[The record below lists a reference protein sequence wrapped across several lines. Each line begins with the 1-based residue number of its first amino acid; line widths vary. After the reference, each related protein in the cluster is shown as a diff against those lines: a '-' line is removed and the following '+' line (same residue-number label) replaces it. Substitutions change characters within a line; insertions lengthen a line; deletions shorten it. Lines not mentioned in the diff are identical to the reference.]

1 MLCIF
6 WIYCIGI
13 WNHKKPAFEVCSHC
27 RVAAPAPT
35 LWVWWLDCGL
45 PRVPSP
51 GRGRAAVISPAA
63 DKMCQNYFPIIQQM
77 KLTKN
82 IIEWPCWYIINE
94 EGKPGPVPGLSWHKP
109 SLRAAAVSSPPPPG
123 HPYRTPLHNKNISLE
138 SVKILRRSVKITGPQ
153 QLSCFHI
160 SWRYSALGT
169 GPLHSENWVGWRE
182 QRTLQNC
189 FPL

>member
-1 MLCIF
+1 MGL
-6 WIYCIGI
+6 
-13 WNHKKPAFEVCSHC
+13 
-27 RVAAPAPT
+27 VAG
-35 LWVWWLDCGL
+35 LWAAGL
-45 PRVPSP
+45 PSP

-160 SWRYSALGT
+160 SWRYFALGT
-169 GPLHSENWVGWRE
+169 GPLHTANWVGWRE

>member
-1 MLCIF
+1 MGL
-6 WIYCIGI
+6 
-13 WNHKKPAFEVCSHC
+13 
-27 RVAAPAPT
+27 VAG
-35 LWVWWLDCGL
+35 LWAGGL
-45 PRVPSP
+45 PSP

-109 SLRAAAVSSPPPPG
+109 SLRAAAASSPPPPG

-160 SWRYSALGT
+160 SWRYFALGT
-169 GPLHSENWVGWRE
+169 GPLHTADWVGWRE
-182 QRTLQNC
+182 HCRITFHYSRMWIELSSCKDKGFFVDWREKKDYCNWSC
-189 FPL
+189 VHRKCYL

>member
-1 MLCIF
+1 MGL
-6 WIYCIGI
+6 
-13 WNHKKPAFEVCSHC
+13 
-27 RVAAPAPT
+27 VAG
-35 LWVWWLDCGL
+35 LWASGL
-45 PRVPSP
+45 PSP

-138 SVKILRRSVKITGPQ
+138 SVKILRRSVKITGPNSSHVSIFHGLTLLWAQ
-153 QLSCFHI
+153 DPCRLSG
-160 SWRYSALGT
+160 LK
-169 GPLHSENWVGWRE
+169 
-182 QRTLQNC
+182 RTVNIAELLSTIVEC
-189 FPL
+189 G